1 MRKKQNPKKILA
13 IRKFKEKN
21 KIWNIRTEIQER
33 KRGGEQNIN
42 RQRKSRSTSKFFS
55 SVLFINESDGEIP
68 NIELITIEHDCLE
81 KTFQEK
87 EVLKLLQDLNVGP
100 DGLHAKMLKEL
111 SEALVKPLTIIYNT
125 SLTL

>member
-55 SVLFINESDGEIP
+55 SVFINEPDGEIP
-68 NIELITIEHDCLE
+68 NIELITIEHDCFE

-111 SEALVKPLTIIYNT
+111 SEALVKPLTKIYNT

>member
-1 MRKKQNPKKILA
+1 
-13 IRKFKEKN
+13 
-21 KIWNIRTEIQER
+21 
-33 KRGGEQNIN
+33 
-42 RQRKSRSTSKFFS
+42 
-55 SVLFINESDGEIP
+55 
-68 NIELITIEHDCLE
+68 LE